1 MELIYKYKSNVD
13 TLHLIN
19 ASNKKV
25 IYCFSSMAIL
35 TSIASQYCCYSQEK
49 NIDLYPS
56 IHFCHIRTIVIKEI
70 LDKITRPLLK
80 FSIML

>member
-25 IYCFSSMAIL
+25 IYCFSSMEIL

-49 NIDLYPS
+49 NIDRSNLQHGEYRQYR
-56 IHFCHIRTIVIKEI
+56 RTISKLAE
-70 LDKITRPLLK
+70 TRTIIPTTK
-80 FSIML
+80 KK